1 MMKLDPGGV
10 NAGHQL
16 QARIVVRIWSD
27 SRLSIE
33 GPLDSK
39 SWCLAALDAARD
51 ALVNQNAGHALPPPP
66 KRAADA
72 PPLDPLRVSPPP
84 AAPPGLTVAHQLVI
98 GVWDDGGLSV
108 EGPVTDRLWC
118 LAALANAKDA
128 VRAHRSDRALVV
140 PGRDVE
146 VPPPV
151 HPLNLAASRA

>member
-1 MMKLDPGGV
+1 MKAVRTVWPPCYRIIPSRFPPIDLFERAASLEDLEDNLRLEAAF
-10 NAGHQL
+10 NAHHG
-16 QARIVVRIWSD
+16 D
-27 SRLSIE
+27 S
-33 GPLDSK
+33 
-39 SWCLAALDAARD
+39 LAA
-51 ALVNQNAGHALPPPP
+51 AL
-66 KRAADA
+66 
-72 PPLDPLRVSPPP
+72 
-84 AAPPGLTVAHQLVI
+84 PPGLTVAHQLVI

-151 HPLNLAASRA
+151 HPLNLAPRRA